1 LFSPGV
7 TWPFSTLSCNSSSH
21 IIIQVSRQP
30 PLEQLPLREPPVH
43 AQPYEDGARRCDS
56 GPPTPHTK
64 HALALT
70 YNSLLAFQLRVT
82 RNVCE
87 CAEAD
92 KGCAACA
99 MSATTATVAGN
110 KDRNIPTTRQGVQ
123 SSNCALSCF
132 SASLKVGGGGGAISF
147 AMAAVKFVWEVTRLK
162 SGSRLHHCLRLT
174 PAV

>member
-1 LFSPGV
+1 MVFLNAAMQ
-7 TWPFSTLSCNSSSH
+7 LSSSH
-21 IIIQVSRQP
+21 IIIQVSGQP
-30 PLEQLPLREPPVH
+30 PSGHLPSRKPPVH
-43 AQPYEDGARRCDS
+43 AQPYEHGARRCDS
-56 GPPTPHTK
+56 GPPAPHAK

-70 YNSLLAFQLRVT
+70 YNSLLSFQLRVT

-92 KGCAACA
+92 KSCAACA
-99 MSATTATVAGN
+99 MSVAAAVAGTAGI
-110 KDRNIPTTRQGVQ
+110 NIPTTRQGVQ

-147 AMAAVKFVWEVTRLK
+147 AMAAVKFVWEVTRQK